1 MQSESS
7 SVPEDV
13 PIVVVVAHPG
23 LRQREDLH
31 TIFAARQGF
40 VLLPSFQPDSI
51 HQVPSGYLQTV
62 ILADAPML
70 TSESALR
77 VRGIEPMVKVLV
89 LGPGLESASIAD
101 YIFAGAVGFLDED
114 SSPSLLRKAVK
125 AVAKGEYWASRQE
138 LASVVRKLVDLLP
151 ASKLTPRELEIV
163 GLLAAQ
169 HNNRTIAS
177 SLGITY
183 DTVRWHLRSI
193 YAKLGV
199 KGRSEVG
206 PHAENEL
213 RRMGARRANAS
224 QGSDP
229 VAGDSVA
236 RTG

>member
-1 MQSESS
+1 M
-7 SVPEDV
+7 
-13 PIVVVVAHPG
+13 
-23 LRQREDLH
+23 
-31 TIFAARQGF
+31 T
-40 VLLPSFQPDSI
+40 
-51 HQVPSGYLQTV
+51 
-62 ILADAPML
+62 
-70 TSESALR
+70 
-77 VRGIEPMVKVLV
+77 RGRCIRT
-89 LGPGLESASIAD
+89 
-101 YIFAGAVGFLDED
+101 
-114 SSPSLLRKAVK
+114 SPSSLRN
-125 AVAKGEYWASRQE
+125 SRTSATRDQLPT
-138 LASVVRKLVDLLP
+138 LAHSVVRKLVDLLP